1 MINKTKNLFFR
12 TFWQTPQVLGA
23 SDVKEARK
31 YISQFWPH
39 LKRVQRDDVDTL
51 IGLPNP
57 YLVPAYNE
65 SSAFTF
71 DEMYYWDSYFMVQG
85 MLDDPKNKQLVMGI
99 LDNLFFLIKRYGMVP
114 NANKTY
120 LISHSQPP
128 LLTSFIF
135 DVYNAYQLDRR
146 WLEQAM
152 SYAKKEYYAVWMCE
166 KKPHHHQVYQ
176 GLSRYYDVNVH
187 HDLAEAESG
196 WDMTT
201 RFGRKCLDY
210 LPVDLN
216 TFLYVYE
223 SDFMKASEILQD
235 QEGVVY
241 WRKAAAKRKKAINS
255 LLWNERRGNFFD
267 FNYKKQSQG
276 AVTSLASYTTLWA
289 GLASKSQAKKMVK
302 NLSRFEAKGG
312 LTTTE
317 DPTMQLVMPGKLA
330 TQWAYPNGWAPLHF
344 FVVYGLTRYGYHK
357 EARRIAQKWLKTNL
371 SWFEE
376 QGVFLEKYNVVAPEK
391 PPLEGL
397 YPLQTGFGWTNAV
410 FERFCQDFIE
420 KSDKNS

>member
-1 MINKTKNLFFR
+1 MIHKTKKLLLHTLFQR
-12 TFWQTPQVLGA
+12 QA
-23 SDVKEARK
+23 AISAADVKEARS
-31 YISQFWPH
+31 YIRHSWPH
-39 LKRVQRDDVDTL
+39 FKRTHREDKDTL

-85 MLDDPKNKQLVMGI
+85 MLGDPKKKELVMGI

-120 LISHSQPP
+120 LLSHSQPP
-128 LLTSFIF
+128 LLTQFIF

-146 WLEQAM
+146 WLDQAM
-152 SYAKKEYYAVWMCE
+152 SYAKKEYQTVWMGT
-166 KKPHHHQVYQ
+166 KQPYHHQVYQ
-176 GLSRYYDVNVH
+176 GLSRYYDINVH

-216 TFLYVYE
+216 VFLYVYE
-223 SDFMKASEILQD
+223 RDFMKAAEILQD
-235 QEGVVY
+235 QEGVLL
-241 WRKAAAKRKKAINS
+241 WRKAAAQRKKTIHS
-255 LLWNERRGNFFD
+255 LLWNERRSNFFD
-267 FNYKKQSQG
+267 FNYKKEAQG
-276 AVTSLASYTTLWA
+276 SVASLASYTALWA
-289 GLASKSQAKKMVK
+289 GLASKDQAQKMVK
-302 NLSRFEAKGG
+302 NLARFEAKGG

-317 DPTMQLVMPGKLA
+317 DPTMQLVMPEKLA

-344 FVVYGLTRYGYHK
+344 FVVYGLTRYGYKK
-357 EARRIAQKWLKTNL
+357 EATRIAQKWLKTNL
-371 SWFEE
+371 SWFEA
-376 QGVFLEKYNVVAPEK
+376 QGVFLEKYNVVSPDK
-391 PPLEGL
+391 LPVEGL
-397 YPLQTGFGWTNAV
+397 YPSQTGFGWTNAI
-410 FERFCQDFIE
+410 FERFCQDFIDTP
-420 KSDKNS
+420 DKTR

>member
-1 MINKTKNLFFR
+1 MINKTKNLFLR
-12 TFWQTPQVLGA
+12 AFWQSPQTLIE

-31 YISQFWPH
+31 YIRKFWPH
-39 LKRVQRDDVDTL
+39 LTRVHHDDKDTL

-85 MLDDPKNKQLVMGI
+85 MLSDQKNKQLVMGI

-120 LISHSQPP
+120 LVSHSQPP

-146 WLEQAM
+146 WLEQAIK
-152 SYAKKEYYAVWMCE
+152 YAKTEYYNVWMGE
-166 KKPHHHQVYQ
+166 KKPYHHKVFQ
-176 GLSRYYDVNVH
+176 GLSRYYDINVH

-210 LPVDLN
+210 LPIDLN

-223 SDFMKASEILQD
+223 CDFMKASQILHD
-235 QEGVVY
+235 QEGVVF
-241 WRKAAAKRKKAINS
+241 WRRAVAKRKKAINELMWS
-255 LLWNERRGNFFD
+255 ERRGNFFD
-267 FNYKKQSQG
+267 FNYKKGVKGSIASQ
-276 AVTSLASYTTLWA
+276 ASYVTLWA

-302 NLSRFEAKGG
+302 NISRFEMKGG
-312 LTTTE
+312 LSTTE
-317 DPTMQLVMPGKLA
+317 EPTIPLVLPGKLA

-344 FVVYGLTRYGYHK
+344 FTVYGLTRYGYHK

-371 SWFEE
+371 SWFES
-376 QGVFLEKYNVVAPEK
+376 QGVFLEKYNVVSPEK
-391 PPLEGL
+391 PPVEGL
-397 YPLQTGFGWTNAV
+397 YPSQTGFGWTNAV

-420 KSDKNS
+420 EPVENV

>member
-1 MINKTKNLFFR
+1 
-12 TFWQTPQVLGA
+12 
-23 SDVKEARK
+23 
-31 YISQFWPH
+31 
-39 LKRVQRDDVDTL
+39 
-51 IGLPNP
+51 
-57 YLVPAYNE
+57 
-65 SSAFTF
+65 
-71 DEMYYWDSYFMVQG
+71 
-85 MLDDPKNKQLVMGI
+85 
-99 LDNLFFLIKRYGMVP
+99 MVP

-255 LLWNERRGNFFD
+255 LLWNERRGNF
-267 FNYKKQSQG
+267 S
-276 AVTSLASYTTLWA
+276 TSIIKNSHKALLPLWHRTQLC
-289 GLASKSQAKKMVK
+289 GLGWRI
-302 NLSRFEAKGG
+302 NLRQK
-312 LTTTE
+312 
-317 DPTMQLVMPGKLA
+317 
-330 TQWAYPNGWAPLHF
+330 
-344 FVVYGLTRYGYHK
+344 
-357 EARRIAQKWLKTNL
+357 KWLRIFHDLKQKVVLPLPKTQPCN
-371 SWFEE
+371 
-376 QGVFLEKYNVVAPEK
+376 
-391 PPLEGL
+391 
-397 YPLQTGFGWTNAV
+397 
-410 FERFCQDFIE
+410 
-420 KSDKNS
+420 